1 MPDRVLI
8 VGAGP
13 TGLTAALELS
23 LLGIPAR
30 IIDKQ
35 SAPATPCVSPS
46 RQHHSRE
53 ALSQGAVS
61 SATPVNSTS

>member
-23 LLGIPAR
+23 RLASQL
-30 IIDKQ
+30 
-35 SAPATPCVSPS
+35 
-46 RQHHSRE
+46 RE
-53 ALSQGAVS
+53 FADSLDNQKAGKR
-61 SATPVNSTS
+61 TRKD